1 MSASNPAGSDLLI
14 DLVCCFVEKSG
25 GIDKVNEVATALR
38 AMAESGEV
46 RICQFLRGV
55 AANPAGAKQML
66 ANALLGLRLAGLVYE
81 RRKQIKNTESF
92 ASGAPWEG

>member
-1 MSASNPAGSDLLI
+1 MSKKGGSDLLI
-14 DLVCCFVEKSG
+14 DLVCGFVEKSG
-25 GIDKVNEVATALR
+25 GIEKVNEVATALR
-38 AMAESGEV
+38 EMAEAGDV

-81 RRKQIKNTESF
+81 RRKQIKNTEDF
-92 ASGAPWEG
+92 ANGAPWEG